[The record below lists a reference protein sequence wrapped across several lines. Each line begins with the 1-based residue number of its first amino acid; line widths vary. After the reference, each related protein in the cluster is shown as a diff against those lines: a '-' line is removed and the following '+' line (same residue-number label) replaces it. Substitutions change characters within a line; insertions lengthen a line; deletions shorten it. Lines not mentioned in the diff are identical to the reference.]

1 MSDPRLSCPICLRR
15 EAGLIPAPRHVATW
29 DELNGPEQMAMLAEV
44 GSALGRE
51 TPGFVASSAH
61 GHFHLREASGSRLT
75 TGGRDP
81 FLPLL
86 AERLDTAQSVDLAI
100 AFAMDSGVA
109 LLEPWFR
116 ELLARGGRLR
126 IVVGDYLDTTDP
138 TALARLL
145 DLEGAE
151 LFVFETGGL
160 SFHPKAWLFR
170 AADARGAAIVGSSN
184 LSHSALTEGVEWNLH
199 SEDAAD
205 SVAAAFEDLMA
216 RPEVKPLTAAWIDA
230 YAKRR
235 RTRPMAIWPIR
246 PNRSRRRLGDRG
258 AGAECAG
265 TVSQASNWAGDR
277 LLLLDA
283 PCRLHGGLFPR
294 RRAEGCCRPLGPKL
308 RPSSKLSRR
317 AW

>member
-1 MSDPRLSCPICLRR
+1 M
-15 EAGLIPAPRHVATW
+15 IPAPWHVSAW
-29 DELNGPEQMAMLAEV
+29 DDLTGPEQMTMLAEV
-44 GSALGRE
+44 GAALGRG
-51 TPGFVASSAH
+51 TAGFVAASDH
-61 GHFHLREASGSRLT
+61 GHFRLREACGARLT

-81 FLPLL
+81 LLPLL

-151 LFVFETGGL
+151 LFVFETRGL

-170 AADARGAAIVGSSN
+170 ADDARGAAIVGSSN
-184 LSHSALTEGVEWNLH
+184 LSQSALTDGVEWNLH

-205 SVAAAFEDLMA
+205 SV
-216 RPEVKPLTAAWIDA
+216 
-230 YAKRR
+230 
-235 RTRPMAIWPIR
+235 
-246 PNRSRRRLGDRG
+246 
-258 AGAECAG
+258 
-265 TVSQASNWAGDR
+265 
-277 LLLLDA
+277 
-283 PCRLHGGLFPR
+283 
-294 RRAEGCCRPLGPKL
+294 
-308 RPSSKLSRR
+308 
-317 AW
+317 

>member
-1 MSDPRLSCPICLRR
+1 
-15 EAGLIPAPRHVATW
+15 
-29 DELNGPEQMAMLAEV
+29 MAMLAEL
-44 GSALGRE
+44 GAALGRG
-51 TPGFVASSAH
+51 TAGFVASSNH
-61 GHFHLREASGSRLT
+61 GHFHLREAKGARLT

-81 FLPLL
+81 LLPLL

-116 ELLARGGRLR
+116 ELLARSGRLR

-138 TALARLL
+138 IALARLL

-184 LSHSALTEGVEWNLH
+184 LSQSALIDGVEWNLH

-205 SVAAAFEDLMA
+205 SVGAAFEDLLA
-216 RPEVKPLTAAWIDA
+216 RPEVKP
-230 YAKRR
+230 R
-235 RTRPMAIWPIR
+235 
-246 PNRSRRRLGDRG
+246 
-258 AGAECAG
+258 
-265 TVSQASNWAGDR
+265 
-277 LLLLDA
+277 
-283 PCRLHGGLFPR
+283 
-294 RRAEGCCRPLGPKL
+294 
-308 RPSSKLSRR
+308 
-317 AW
+317 

>member
-1 MSDPRLSCPICLRR
+1 
-15 EAGLIPAPRHVATW
+15 LIPAPRHVVKW

-44 GSALGRE
+44 GAALGRG
-51 TPGFVASSAH
+51 THGFVASSAH
-61 GHFHLREASGSRLT
+61 DHFHLREASGSRLT

-81 FLPLL
+81 LLPLL

-145 DLEGAE
+145 DLEEAE

-170 AADARGAAIVGSSN
+170 AADARGRRLSAA
-184 LSHSALTEGVEWNLH
+184 
-199 SEDAAD
+199 
-205 SVAAAFEDLMA
+205 
-216 RPEVKPLTAAWIDA
+216 
-230 YAKRR
+230 
-235 RTRPMAIWPIR
+235 RTS
-246 PNRSRRRLGDRG
+246 RSRR
-258 AGAECAG
+258 
-265 TVSQASNWAGDR
+265 
-277 LLLLDA
+277 
-283 PCRLHGGLFPR
+283 
-294 RRAEGCCRPLGPKL
+294 
-308 RPSSKLSRR
+308 
-317 AW
+317 